1 MRKWKKMDRNGKLCK
16 DGARVRKRAITYVI
30 IVYVMLVFFFLGV
43 QVCTKMRIV
52 DGAILHRPLFSFLQT
67 GQFLKVE
74 KGNLLTWQQL

>member
-1 MRKWKKMDRNGKLCK
+1 MEENGQKRKAVQRWCT
-16 DGARVRKRAITYVI
+16 GAEKGDYVML
-30 IVYVMLVFFFLGV
+30 VYVMLVFFFLGV